1 MKEKSLEELEKINES
16 KKLSKEVKDRISNKV
31 FSNLIIAIDI
41 LVLFMFFMVAQNRL
55 SKTELSIFYKVTSM
69 LLLMLTLVLF
79 EIAYKKDNDSLCVSG
94 IEMLILS
101 IIILLAPY
109 FCLEKSASFAEITG
123 SYYAAYYILKN
134 LYIYKK
140 EKKEYLKEKN
150 DIKEIIKKESK
161 DELAIE
167 FNEKVKQE
175 ENSKPAKRAG
185 RPKKEKNEEKI
196 IKEETIK
203 TEKVATK
210 KAGRPRK
217 IDLENITEP
226 KKVGRPKKTDTQ
238 NTTPKKVGRPRK
250 TEQKTETEEKPKRV
264 GRPRKTTTTEENTA
278 PRKVG
283 RPRKITQ

>member
-41 LVLFMFFMVAQNRL
+41 LLLFMFFMVAQNRL

-94 IEMLILS
+94 IEMLVLS
-101 IIILLAPY
+101 IIILVAPY
-109 FCLEKSASFAEITG
+109 FCLEKSATFAEITG

-175 ENSKPAKRAG
+175 ENSKPAKRVG
-185 RPKKEKNEEKI
+185 RPKKEKSEAKI

-217 IDLENITEP
+217 IDSEKVEEP

-250 TEQKTETEEKPKRV
+250 TEQKTETEEKPKKV